1 MSEEQADETWQRY
14 GRALIA
20 AMRDVLDEADDRHR
34 ELLLEAAD
42 FWLGLGMV
50 IGLERPD
57 EAERLLHILQGQA
70 DERGE
75 LLSDADDLLAEA
87 LR

>member
-1 MSEEQADETWQRY
+1 MDDATADETWQQY
-14 GRALIA
+14 GRALIT
-20 AMRDVLDEADDRHR
+20 AMREVLEEADERHR

-42 FWLGLGMV
+42 FWLGLGLV

-57 EAERLLHILQGQA
+57 EAQRLLAVLEGHAGERDEMLA
-70 DERGE
+70 DAEE
-75 LLSDADDLLAEA
+75 LLAEA